1 MRDSLL
7 VFFPILLL
15 LFFFGK
21 FNNLDFIF
29 YLGWSILNYAEIAFR
44 YDTEMQCQKN
54 YLSLEQPAQEAE
66 SFSMVENSLRI
77 PEKLQIVSSF
87 E

>member
-1 MRDSLL
+1 MRESLL
-7 VFFPILLL
+7 VFFHFCCCCGF
-15 LFFFGK
+15 FFFGK
-21 FNNLDFIF
+21 FNNLDKFIF

-44 YDTEMQCQKN
+44 YDNEMQCQKK

-77 PEKLQIVSSF
+77 LEKLQIV
-87 E
+87 

>member
-7 VFFPILLL
+7 VFSIFVVV
-15 LFFFGK
+15 FFFGE
-21 FNNLDFIF
+21 FNDLDKFIF
-29 YLGWSILNYAEIAFR
+29 YLGWFILNYAEIAFR
-44 YDTEMQCQKN
+44 IDNEMQCQKN

-66 SFSMVENSLRI
+66 SISMVENSLRI
-77 PEKLQIVSSF
+77 LEKLQIVSSF